1 MTRLDEMTGTG
12 TQALDALPALLKAA
26 LHAEDADERL
36 RAARL
41 LRDRPAEETVP
52 ALLDALQDVNPG
64 VRWLAA
70 EALIRIGPPSVVPLL
85 GRLVHESTDV
95 WLIEEGAHVLRH
107 LQLPEFQGILAP
119 VIAACEHS
127 TRDVEVPVQAEV
139 ARLALTKAQAGSA
152 G

>member
-1 MTRLDEMTGTG
+1 MTRSDDLTGSG
-12 TQALDALPALLKAA
+12 AQNAPPALMNEA
-26 LHAEDADERL
+26 LHADDPDERL

-41 LRDRPAEETVP
+41 LRDRPSEETIP
-52 ALLDALQDVNPG
+52 ALLGALQDVNPG

-70 EALIRIGPPSVVPLL
+70 EALIRIGRPSVVPLL
-85 GRLVHESTDV
+85 GRLVHETTDI
-95 WLIEEGAHVLRH
+95 WLIEEAAHVLRH
-107 LQLPEFQGILAP
+107 LQLPEFAGILAP

-139 ARLALTKAQAGSA
+139 AQLAIAQALKNRA